1 MVTICS
7 ILNIKK
13 HFSISKRDNNLSI
26 FPSSRFIFVLLSPEI
41 VIQELMLKKIKPY
54 MMPIAMTLGAVFYQF
69 FGALSFLT
77 PYLIFVMLFLTYCN
91 LNLKEVRLSHL
102 HLWLILIQ
110 IFGSM
115 AVFLLLNPFNTTLA
129 QGAMICV
136 LASTGTAAP
145 VVTGM
150 LKGNVASVTAYSLL
164 SNMCVAVVAPVIF
177 SLIGSYQ
184 TMPFFE
190 SFVAIAQR
198 VLLLLLLPFGL
209 ALFLRKITPVV
220 TDKIGSFSGFSF
232 YVWSLALAVVT
243 GRTIEFMMMQD
254 RSNYIVE
261 ILIAVAAMVMC
272 VSQFIVGRKIGKHYD
287 DTVAGGQSLG
297 QKNTILAIWMAQ
309 MYLNPIASIGPG
321 SYVLWQNMINS
332 YQVWRKRK
340 SL

>member
-1 MVTICS
+1 
-7 ILNIKK
+7 
-13 HFSISKRDNNLSI
+13 
-26 FPSSRFIFVLLSPEI
+26 
-41 VIQELMLKKIKPY
+41 MLKIIKPY
-54 MMPIAMTLGAVFYQF
+54 MMPIAMTLGALFYSF

-91 LNLKEVRLSHL
+91 LKLTEIRLSRL
-102 HLWLILIQ
+102 HLWLIFIQ
-110 IFGSM
+110 IFGSIGI
-115 AVFLLLNPFNTTLA
+115 FLLINPINSTLA
-129 QGAMICV
+129 QGTMICV

-164 SNMCVAVVAPVIF
+164 SNMAVAVAAPVIF
-177 SLIGSYQ
+177 SLIGSYN
-184 TMPFFE
+184 TLPFFQ
-190 SFVAIAQR
+190 SFLAISQR
-198 VLLLLLLPFGL
+198 VFLLLFVPIALAFLLRKLTPYFTMKLGSYSGFAFYLWTL
-209 ALFLRKITPVV
+209 ALCI
-220 TDKIGSFSGFSF
+220 
-232 YVWSLALAVVT
+232 VT
-243 GRTIEFMMMQD
+243 GRTVEFMLKQN
-254 RSNYIVE
+254 SASYTIEV
-261 ILIAVAAMVMC
+261 LIAIGAILMAI
-272 VSQFIVGRKIGKHYD
+272 SQFLIGRKIGSKYD

>member
-1 MVTICS
+1 
-7 ILNIKK
+7 
-13 HFSISKRDNNLSI
+13 
-26 FPSSRFIFVLLSPEI
+26 
-41 VIQELMLKKIKPY
+41 
-54 MMPIAMTLGAVFYQF
+54 MPIAMTLGALFYSF

-91 LNLKEVRLSHL
+91 LKLTEIRLSRL
-102 HLWLILIQ
+102 HLWLIFIQ
-110 IFGSM
+110 IFGSIGI
-115 AVFLLLNPFNTTLA
+115 FLLINPINSTLA
-129 QGAMICV
+129 QGTMICV

-164 SNMCVAVVAPVIF
+164 SNMAVAVAAPVIF
-177 SLIGSYQ
+177 SLIGSYN
-184 TMPFFE
+184 TLPFFQ
-190 SFVAIAQR
+190 SFLAISQR
-198 VLLLLLLPFGL
+198 VFLLLFVPIALAFLLRKLTPYFTMKLGSYSGFAFYLWTL
-209 ALFLRKITPVV
+209 ALCI
-220 TDKIGSFSGFSF
+220 
-232 YVWSLALAVVT
+232 VT
-243 GRTIEFMMMQD
+243 GRTVEFMLKQN
-254 RSNYIVE
+254 SASYTIEV
-261 ILIAVAAMVMC
+261 LIAIGAILMAI
-272 VSQFIVGRKIGKHYD
+272 SQFLIGRKIGSKYD